1 MAEQNKR
8 KYINNNDEEEYLILK
23 IFKIIYSITFILF
36 PLIGYIH
43 QFIKINRLK
52 NSDGFSKVVSLILIS
67 SFIIRVFYWIGERF
81 DITILIQ
88 SLCGIFMQIILLY
101 ICLKYDSK
109 RQFKYDNPFLSIN
122 YFWNWGRFKYYLN
135 CIILYT
141 LTLLSICL
149 IYDFNN
155 KDLMN
160 IFGILTAAIEAL
172 LDVPQI
178 IKLCQTKNVQTISY
192 FLVMNWIIGDI
203 FKLGFYIL
211 SNSPIQLKL
220 CSIFQ
225 IFTDCILII
234 QIFVYEKNYQIKIKK
249 TIKPNK
255 VEDKN
260 LNEKNNNDNT
270 LNIKDDQSQMVAIVK
285 TFNSSNQNNMS
296 NVISEKY
303 NF

>member
-1 MAEQNKR
+1 MSEQNKI
-8 KYINNNDEEEYLILK
+8 KYINNNDEEDFLVLK
-23 IFKIIYSITFILF
+23 IFKILYAITFILF

-43 QFIKINRLK
+43 QYVKIKRLK

-81 DITILIQ
+81 SITILIQ

-109 RQFKYDNPFLSIN
+109 RFLKYNNPFCSIN
-122 YFWNWGRFKYYLN
+122 YFWNWGKFRYFLN
-135 CIILYT
+135 CIILFT
-141 LTLLSICL
+141 LILLGICL
-149 IYDFNN
+149 IYDFKN

-160 IFGILTAAIEAL
+160 IFGILTASIEAL

-178 IKLCQTKNVQTISY
+178 IKLCQTKNIKTISY
-192 FLVMNWIIGDI
+192 FLVTNWIIGDI
-203 FKLGFYIL
+203 FKLGFYFL

-225 IFTDCILII
+225 IFTDFILII
-234 QIFVYEKNYQIKIKK
+234 QIFIYEKKYQIKIKS

-260 LNEKNNNDNT
+260 LKQKNYNDNT
-270 LNIKDDQSQMVAIVK
+270 LNIKEDQSQIVSIVK
-285 TFNSSNQNNMS
+285 SFNNNNQNNIS
-296 NVISEKY
+296 DVISEKY

>member
-1 MAEQNKR
+1 MSEQNKI
-8 KYINNNDEEEYLILK
+8 KYINNNDEEDFLVLK
-23 IFKIIYSITFILF
+23 IFKILYAITFILF

-43 QFIKINRLK
+43 QYVKIKRLK

-81 DITILIQ
+81 SITILIQ

-109 RQFKYDNPFLSIN
+109 RFLKYNNPCCSIN
-122 YFWNWGRFKYYLN
+122 YFWNWGKFRYFLN
-135 CIILYT
+135 CIILFT
-141 LTLLSICL
+141 LILLGICL
-149 IYDFNN
+149 IYDFKN

-160 IFGILTAAIEAL
+160 IFGILTASIEAL

-178 IKLCQTKNVQTISY
+178 IKLCQTKNIKTISY
-192 FLVMNWIIGDI
+192 FLVTNWIIGDI
-203 FKLGFYIL
+203 FKLGFYFL

-220 CSIFQ
+220 CSVFQ
-225 IFTDCILII
+225 IFTDFILII
-234 QIFVYEKNYQIKIKK
+234 QIFIYEKKYQIKIKS

-260 LNEKNNNDNT
+260 IKEKNYNDNT
-270 LNIKDDQSQMVAIVK
+270 LNIKEEQSQIVSIVK
-285 TFNSSNQNNMS
+285 SFNNNNQNNI
-296 NVISEKY
+296 NDEISEKY